1 MFGAA
6 ESRPLVVTELHP
18 LDQLR
23 PKSGLLG
30 FVVVPAVSFLVGGL
44 LLRQAPMS
52 VDDLVK
58 SALAKWPDPPRLV
71 DRGLI
76 WRVALGYWAPYG
88 LIVWFTVELLVT
100 IVLVGSAYRLAVP
113 VLAATFVI
121 TFAASAGITAHHLG
135 DVVRTSDRRAL
146 TVRQIKSGVG
156 RTGKDTQIS
165 YDLLNGKTAT
175 TTLGIDWSGRVKP
188 GDLLDALTDPKSGSI
203 VRLLA
208 EPPA

>member
-1 MFGAA
+1 
-6 ESRPLVVTELHP
+6 
-18 LDQLR
+18 
-23 PKSGLLG
+23 
-30 FVVVPAVSFLVGGL
+30 
-44 LLRQAPMS
+44 
-52 VDDLVK
+52 
-58 SALAKWPDPPRLV
+58 
-71 DRGLI
+71 
-76 WRVALGYWAPYG
+76 
-88 LIVWFTVELLVT
+88 
-100 IVLVGSAYRLAVP
+100 VP

-121 TFAASAGITAHHLG
+121 TLAASAAITAQHLG

-188 GDLLDALTDPKSGSI
+188 GDLLDALTDPKLGSI